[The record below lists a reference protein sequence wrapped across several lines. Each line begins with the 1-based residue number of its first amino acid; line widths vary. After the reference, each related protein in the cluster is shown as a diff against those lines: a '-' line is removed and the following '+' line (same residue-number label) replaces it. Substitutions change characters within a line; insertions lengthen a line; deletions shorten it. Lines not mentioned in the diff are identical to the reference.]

1 MRTGETAGRMD
12 GRNVG
17 GTDGLK
23 SGRCDALNVSV
34 TTALEDS
41 AWDAFLKSTPFGEYP
56 QSSVW
61 ARYKHTDGWR
71 CSRTLIKHDQRITG
85 GFQVLWRPT
94 RFGRIGY
101 VSKGPVVEAEKPELV
116 DALVGLLIR
125 AAKKLRL
132 TALVVHPPGSSRSI
146 AACLPVNSFAPNR
159 ILDLITSSLTIDLA
173 AGMEAIEARVK
184 KTRRNLV
191 RQAVRRGVVIRE
203 GGEQDIGSFFHLMLK
218 SCRRQGVDPNPST
231 EAALRELWG
240 ASRAA
245 GGCRLTIAECDGR
258 PVSGLFCLLFGK
270 VVTIW
275 KKGSS
280 PEHLQLHAVDLLYH
294 ETLSWASS
302 QGFRF
307 CDFGSLSRRT
317 AEDMNKGLTL
327 SEAQPASRDF
337 FHISFGGTPILLP
350 EAYLHFPNPLLGWA
364 YRLMTGNECALRWL
378 KKAAR
383 KLEGG

>member
-1 MRTGETAGRMD
+1 M
-12 GRNVG
+12 
-17 GTDGLK
+17 
-23 SGRCDALNVSV
+23 SVSV
-34 TTALEDS
+34 SVVLEDPV
-41 AWDAFLKSTPFGEYP
+41 WDEFLKSSLLGEFQ
-56 QSSVW
+56 QSSAW
-61 ARYKHTDGWR
+61 ARYKQADGWR
-71 CSRTLIKHDQRITG
+71 CSRTLVKRDQRIAG

-101 VSKGPVVEAEKPELV
+101 VSKGPVAEAEKPEIV

-125 AAKKLRL
+125 VANKLRL

-146 AACLPVNSFAPNR
+146 AACLAVNNFAPNR

-173 AGMEAIEARVK
+173 AGMEAIEARIK

-191 RQAVRRGVVIRE
+191 RQAVRRGVVVRE
-203 GGEQDIGSFFHLMLK
+203 GGEQDIGSFFQLMLK

-231 EAALRELWG
+231 EAALRELWE

-245 GGCRLTIAECDGR
+245 GSCRLTIAESDGR

-270 VVTIW
+270 VATIW

-280 PEHLQLHAVDLLYH
+280 PEHLELHAVDLLYH
-294 ETLSWASS
+294 EALSWASS
-302 QGFRF
+302 HGFRF

-317 AEDMNKGLTL
+317 AEDMTKGLTL

-337 FHISFGGTPILLP
+337 FHISFGGTPVLLP
-350 EAYLHFPNPLLGWA
+350 EAYLYFPNPLLRRA
-364 YRLMTGNECALRWL
+364 YRLLAGNDGTLKWL
-378 KKAAR
+378 KKAAK